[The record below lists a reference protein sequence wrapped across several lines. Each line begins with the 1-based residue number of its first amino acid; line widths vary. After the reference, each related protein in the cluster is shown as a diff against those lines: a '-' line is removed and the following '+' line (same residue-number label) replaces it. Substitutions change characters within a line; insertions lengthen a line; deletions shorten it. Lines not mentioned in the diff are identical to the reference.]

1 MKPLL
6 ILSLTLLSATIL
18 TGQDAKESLPDKPGI
33 RDKALLG
40 DKPSAKGWT
49 TLFNGKDLTG
59 WTDAAGGASK
69 WVVADGA
76 MSGQKGSGDI
86 WTKARYGD
94 FVLEVEFKTSGN
106 SGVFFRTDNPKDPVQ
121 TGIEIQV
128 DNPGGP
134 DKHSVGAIYDLV
146 PPTKNAGKKN
156 DWNKYV
162 ITAKGSMIS
171 VELNGEKVAVMD
183 LDKWTEAGKN
193 PDGSANK
200 YSRALKDWKR
210 EGHVGF
216 QDHGN
221 NVSYRNVRIKPL

>member
-1 MKPLL
+1 MKTPLITLAAALLCVPAL
-6 ILSLTLLSATIL
+6 I
-18 TGQDAKESLPDKPGI
+18 GQDTKVKESKTAEAPAAGE
-33 RDKALLG
+33 
-40 DKPSAKGWT
+40 WV

-69 WVVADGA
+69 WKVTDGTLQ
-76 MSGQKGSGDI
+76 GQKGSGDI
-86 WTKARYGD
+86 WTKERYGD
-94 FVLEVEFKTSGN
+94 FTLEVEFKTTGN
-106 SGVFFRTDNPKDPVQ
+106 SGVFFRTDKPKDPVQ

-146 PPTKNAGKKN
+146 PPSKNLGKKD

-162 ITAKGSMIS
+162 ITARGSMIT
-171 VELNGEKVAVMD
+171 VELNGEKVASMD

-193 PDGSANK
+193 PDGTVNK

-210 EGHVGF
+210 EGHIGF
-216 QDHGN
+216 QDHDN
-221 NVSYRNVRIKPL
+221 KVWYRNVRIKADK

>member
-1 MKPLL
+1 MKTPL
-6 ILSLTLLSATIL
+6 ILCLSLAAAAAIIA
-18 TGQDAKESLPDKPGI
+18 QDAKTKATDKTTLAEP
-33 RDKALLG
+33 
-40 DKPSAKGWT
+40 AKGDWT

-59 WTDAAGGASK
+59 WTDSAGGASK
-69 WVVADGA
+69 WVVADGT
-76 MSGQKGSGDI
+76 MGGQGGSGDI
-86 WTKARYGD
+86 WTKARYGN
-94 FVLEVEFKTSGN
+94 FVLEAEFKTTGN

-146 PPTKNAGKKN
+146 PPTKNAGKKD

-162 ITAKGSMIS
+162 ITANGANIS
-171 VELNGEKVAVMD
+171 VELNGEKVAEMN

-193 PDGSANK
+193 PDGSGNK
-200 YSRALKDWKR
+200 YSKALKDWKR

-221 NVSYRNVRIKPL
+221 KVWYRNVRIKALP

>member
-1 MKPLL
+1 MKTPL
-6 ILSLTLLSATIL
+6 ILCLSLAATVVLIA
-18 TGQDAKESLPDKPGI
+18 QDAKRTATDKSLIVEP
-33 RDKALLG
+33 
-40 DKPSAKGWT
+40 AKGQWI

-59 WTDAAGGASK
+59 WTDAAGGVSK
-69 WVVADGA
+69 WIVADGA
-76 MSGQKGSGDI
+76 ISGQKGSGDV
-86 WTKARYGD
+86 WTKARYAD
-94 FVLEVEFKTSGN
+94 FVLELEFKTTGN

-146 PPTKNAGKKN
+146 PPTKNAGKKD

-162 ITAKGSMIS
+162 ITANGPNIT
-171 VELNGEKVAVMD
+171 VELNGEKVSEMN

-200 YSRALKDWKR
+200 YKKALKDWKR
-210 EGHVGF
+210 EGHIGF

-221 NVSYRNVRIKPL
+221 KVSYRNVRLKVLP

>member
-1 MKPLL
+1 MKTPL
-6 ILSLTLLSATIL
+6 ILCLSLAATAGIIA
-18 TGQDAKESLPDKPGI
+18 QDAKTKEAEKSQVVESPKMEWV
-33 RDKALLG
+33 A
-40 DKPSAKGWT
+40 
-49 TLFNGKDLTG
+49 LFNGKDLSG
-59 WTDAAGGASK
+59 WSDASGGVSK
-69 WVVADGA
+69 WVVTDGA
-76 MSGQKGSGDI
+76 ISGQKGSGDI
-86 WTKARYGD
+86 WTKARYGN

-134 DKHSVGAIYDLV
+134 NKHSVGAIYDLV
-146 PPTKNAGKKN
+146 PPTKNAAKKD

-162 ITAKGSMIS
+162 ITASGPNII
-171 VELNGEKVAVMD
+171 VQLNGEKVSEMN

-200 YSRALKDWKR
+200 FKKALKDWKR
-210 EGHVGF
+210 EGHIGF

-221 NVSYRNVRIKPL
+221 NVSYRNIRIAVLP